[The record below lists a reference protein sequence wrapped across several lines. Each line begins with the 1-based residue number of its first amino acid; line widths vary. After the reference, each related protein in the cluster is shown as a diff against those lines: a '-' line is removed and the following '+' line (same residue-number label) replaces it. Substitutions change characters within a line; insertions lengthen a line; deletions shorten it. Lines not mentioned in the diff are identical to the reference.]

1 MNVKKVTKTL
11 FTLLLASSIAL
22 CGNAN
27 ILRAYA
33 ADQNTIPKNM
43 APGTVITYDV
53 HGKMY
58 VIKEGQRSNDNLSK
72 EDLEKINKEKELLK
86 DYPISD
92 TSLSLPKI
100 QSGLTVFYDGLGQP
114 LVIRLNGKTL
124 TSETTTQNNE
134 NTKNVSGEKSN
145 DINAFTYGYYATFG
159 RITWYNAVGHIGF
172 DQKLLTWKDCATKIG
187 IDTPAAGTLIYVTK
201 SSDNTKTV
209 LQKYD
214 IGLLPNA
221 ILDISKEAMNNIFKV
236 PAGYNSNGVPYGE
249 FLGSYYHF

>member
-114 LVIRLNGKTL
+114 SVIRLNGKTL
-124 TSETTTQNNE
+124 TSETTTQNN
-134 NTKNVSGEKSN
+134 
-145 DINAFTYGYYATFG
+145 
-159 RITWYNAVGHIGF
+159 
-172 DQKLLTWKDCATKIG
+172 DCATKIG